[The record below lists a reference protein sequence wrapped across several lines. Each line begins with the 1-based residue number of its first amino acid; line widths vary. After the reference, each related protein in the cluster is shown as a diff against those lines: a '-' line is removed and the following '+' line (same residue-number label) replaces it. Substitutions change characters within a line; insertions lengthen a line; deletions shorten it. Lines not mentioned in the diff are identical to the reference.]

1 MKLIKRLIGPAII
14 LTMFTIV
21 VFNFA
26 QEQVNDSRANKEEE
40 FDGVAVAVPDE
51 YESENQ
57 TSVEIGETA
66 PDFTLH
72 TLEGEQVKLS
82 ELNGE
87 KVMLNFW
94 ATWCKPCRKEMPE
107 MQKFHEK
114 YGDKMNIIAVNATGY
129 ETSENNVQ
137 DFVNKYHLTFPVPL
151 DQELTV
157 TMDQYQVFNLPSSY
171 FINTEGKVI
180 EKYSGS
186 ITFEVLKE
194 KMSNLQ

>member
-26 QEQVNDSRANKEEE
+26 QEQSSDSRAKNAEE

-51 YESENQ
+51 YESKNQ
-57 TSVEIGETA
+57 TSVEIGKTA

-72 TLEGEQVKLS
+72 TMEGEQVKLS
-82 ELNGE
+82 DFYGE

-94 ATWCKPCRKEMPE
+94 ASWCKPCRKEMPE

-129 ETSENNVQ
+129 ETTEDNVQ
-137 DFVNKYHLTFPVPL
+137 DFINKYNLTFPVPL

-157 TMDQYQVFNLPSSY
+157 SMDQYQVFNLPSSY
-171 FINTEGKVI
+171 FINTEGKVM

-194 KMSNLQ
+194 KMTNLQ